1 MIDRL
6 FDYPALSMSIASGFF
21 FAVATA
27 IGIVALKPV
36 VRLRQSREGSG
47 GDIVEVTLNGFSL
60 LYGILLGLLA
70 VGAYENLDNMEKIV
84 SREAS
89 AISVLYRD
97 FRGYPE
103 ASRGKL
109 QQGLRNYAR
118 QVADKSFAEQA
129 LGRTPTGES
138 DLIDEL
144 FDALASFAPKSKAEE
159 ILHAQALSQ
168 FNNLMDA
175 RRTRLT
181 NLTSRIP
188 AILWWI
194 VGLGAAIN
202 LLLISM
208 LDFPLAEHLTF
219 GGLLAFFIGAMIFV
233 IASMDNPFSGAER
246 VSAQA
251 IQLVIEGP
259 AMRR

>member
-1 MIDRL
+1 MIERL
-6 FDYPALSMSIASGFF
+6 FDYPAIYVSIASGFL
-21 FAVATA
+21 FALVAA
-27 IGIVALKPV
+27 IGIVALKPL
-36 VRLRQSREGSG
+36 VRRRHAGAGSG
-47 GDIVEVTLNGFSL
+47 SDIVETTLNGFSS

-70 VGAYENLDNMEKIV
+70 VGAYENLDNLENVV
-84 SREAS
+84 SREAT

-97 FRGYPE
+97 FRGYPD
-103 ASRGKL
+103 AVRGKL
-109 QQGLRNYAR
+109 QQGLRDYAR
-118 QVADKSFAEQA
+118 EVADKSFPLQA
-129 LGRTPTGES
+129 KGLTPMGES
-138 DLIDEL
+138 DLIDGL
-144 FDALASFAPKSKAEE
+144 FDSLVSFSPKTKAEE

-181 NLTSRIP
+181 NLASRIP

-202 LLLISM
+202 LLLICT
-208 LDFPLAEHLTF
+208 LDYPLAGHLTF
-219 GGLLAFFIGAMIFV
+219 GGVLAFFIGATIFV

-251 IQLVIEGP
+251 IQLVIESPG
-259 AMRR
+259 MRR

>member
-21 FAVATA
+21 FALAAA

-36 VRLRQSREGSG
+36 VRLRRSGESSGS
-47 GDIVEVTLNGFSL
+47 DIVEVTLDGFSS

-70 VGAYENLDNMEKIV
+70 VGAYENLDNMEKVV

-97 FRGYPE
+97 FRGYPD
-103 ASRGKL
+103 AQRGKL
-109 QQGLRNYAR
+109 QQALRNYAR
-118 QVADKSFAEQA
+118 QVADKSFSQQA
-129 LGRTPTGES
+129 LGLTPSGES
-138 DLIDEL
+138 DLIDGL
-144 FDALASFAPKSKAEE
+144 FDALVSFVPRSKGEE

-175 RRTRLT
+175 RGTRLT

-194 VGLGAAIN
+194 VALGAAIN
-202 LLLISM
+202 LLLICM
-208 LDFPLAEHLTF
+208 LDFPLVEHLTF
-219 GGLLAFFIGAMIFV
+219 GSLLAFFIGAMIFV

-259 AMRR
+259 GMRQ